1 MLHFGGQRYTSLY
14 ILLCARTSLYTKST
28 TAEIGL
34 QTLKA
39 AGLDWLLTSDSMTP
53 QKFIHDLAAFV
64 PENYGQLTDAQR
76 ERVHARLALAG
87 QRGWFYEEFGQQLAA
102 MMRPNGIMADFR
114 GILRRLDD
122 HREGYAYGTISR
134 GDEQVERPY
143 LALLANLTPAEL
155 KPFARAGGA
164 LWQDGFYARFAF
176 VTPPEDEP
184 RRKGQFPAGERV
196 IPVHLVEPLAAWHS
210 RLGMP
215 GVEVVTSADGQRR
228 ARRGEH
234 APAICTL
241 GPGVT
246 EAYYRYYD
254 GLLDLVEKSPS
265 ADLDGNYAR
274 SAEKALRVAML
285 LASLEGADQV
295 ALRHWARGQQVAE
308 RWRSDLHALVAALAE
323 GDMTR
328 SEQQEERVCLTLQ
341 RLSSQGAAPT
351 AREIGQRIRGMTT
364 QDVERVLGPLVRS
377 GEVLVDHA
385 GRTTRYRPA

>member
-1 MLHFGGQRYTSLY
+1 MGSWP
-14 ILLCARTSLYTKST
+14 I
-28 TAEIGL
+28 
-34 QTLKA
+34 
-39 AGLDWLLTSDSMTP
+39 
-53 QKFIHDLAAFV
+53 
-64 PENYGQLTDAQR
+64 
-76 ERVHARLALAG
+76 
-87 QRGWFYEEFGQQLAA
+87 
-102 MMRPNGIMADFR
+102 FR

-122 HREGYAYGTISR
+122 HREGYAYGTIAPR
-134 GDEQVERPY
+134 R
-143 LALLANLTPAEL
+143 
-155 KPFARAGGA
+155 RAGRAAVFGA
-164 LWQDGFYARFAF
+164 AGQPYAGRTQALRSGRRRAVAGSIYARFAF

-215 GVEVVTSADGQRR
+215 GVEVVTSADGQT
-228 ARRGEH
+228 AQRRGEH

-285 LASLEGADQV
+285 LASLEGTDQV

-308 RWRSDLHALVAALAE
+308 RWRSDLHTLVAALAE

-328 SEQQEERVCLTLQ
+328 SEQQERVCLTLQ
-341 RLSSQGAAPT
+341 RLSSQGVTPTTGTRMASASAA
-351 AREIGQRIRGMTT
+351 
-364 QDVERVLGPLVRS
+364 
-377 GEVLVDHA
+377 
-385 GRTTRYRPA
+385 